1 MDDRQNFVNTAI
13 SYLGVVEGSE
23 KHKYIIDTYNKISPL
38 PQGYKVK
45 YTDSWCAT
53 FVSAIAKL
61 CGLLNIIPAECSC
74 PRQIA
79 LWQKLGKWQEDDSYT
94 PMMGDIIYYD
104 FDDNGVGDNKGISD
118 HVGIVVSVLGNNIK
132 VIEGNKNDSV
142 SYRTIAVNAKYI
154 RGFGCPSFASKTTEE
169 NVQLKESVCSVELK
183 ILKQGSKGNSVKA
196 LQILLKGYGYGLG
209 SYGVDGD
216 FGQATLSAVK
226 KFQSNKKISSDGIV
240 GLITWKNLLGVV

>member
-1 MDDRQNFVNTAI
+1 MNNRQNFVNTAI

-79 LWQKLGKWQEDDSYT
+79 LWQKLGRWQEDDSYT

-132 VIEGNKNDSV
+132 VIEGNKNNSV

-154 RGFGCPSFASKTTEE
+154 RGFGCPSFASKATEE

-183 ILKQGSKGNSVKA
+183 ILKQGSKGNSVRA
-196 LQILLKGYGYGLG
+196 LQLLLVGNNCFCG
-209 SYGVDGD
+209 SSGADGD
-216 FGQATLSAVK
+216 FGSATLSAVK
-226 KFQSNKKISSDGIV
+226 KYQAKKGLEVDGIV
-240 GLITWKNLLGVV
+240 GKNTWTSLLQ

>member
-1 MDDRQNFVNTAI
+1 MNDRQNFVNTAI

-23 KHKYIIDTYNKISPL
+23 RHKYIVDTYNKIQPL

-79 LWQKLGKWQEDDSYT
+79 LWQKLGRWQEDDSYT

-104 FDDNGVGDNKGISD
+104 FDDNGVGDNKGVSD
-118 HVGIVVSVLGNNIK
+118 HVGIVVSVSGNNIK

-154 RGFGCPSFASKTTEE
+154 RGFGCPSFTSKAIEE
-169 NVQLKESVCSVELK
+169 NVQPKEMCNVELK
-183 ILKQGSKGNSVKA
+183 VLRQGSKGNSVKA
-196 LQILLKGYGYGLG
+196 LQLLLIGNNCFCG
-209 SYGVDGD
+209 SSGADGD
-216 FGQATLSAVK
+216 FGSATLSAVK
-226 KFQSNKKISSDGIV
+226 KYQKLKGLSIDGIV
-240 GLITWKNLLGVV
+240 GKNTWSALLS

>member
-1 MDDRQNFVNTAI
+1 MNDRQNFVNTAI

-45 YTDSWCAT
+45 YTDSWCAI

-61 CGLLNIIPAECSC
+61 CGLLNIIPTECSC

-79 LWQKLGKWQEDDSYT
+79 LWQKLGRWQEDDSYT

-104 FDDNGVGDNKGISD
+104 FDDIGDNKGISD

-132 VIEGNKNDSV
+132 VIEGNKNNSV

-183 ILKQGSKGNSVKA
+183 ILKQGSKGNGVKA
-196 LQILLKGYGYGLG
+196 LQLLLIGNNCSCG
-209 SYGVDGD
+209 SSGADGD
-216 FGQATLSAVK
+216 FGSATLSAVK
-226 KFQSNKKISSDGIV
+226 KYQKLKGLSIDGIV
-240 GLITWKNLLGVV
+240 GKNTWSALLS

>member
-1 MDDRQNFVNTAI
+1 MNDRQNFVNTAI

-53 FVSAIAKL
+53 SVSAIAKF

-79 LWQKLGKWQEDDSYT
+79 LWQKLGRWQEDDSYT

-118 HVGIVVSVLGNNIK
+118 HVGIVVSVLGDNIK
-132 VIEGNKNDSV
+132 VIEGNKNNSV

-154 RGFGCPSFASKTTEE
+154 RGFGCPSFASKATEE

-196 LQILLKGYGYGLG
+196 LQLLLIGNNCSCG
-209 SYGVDGD
+209 SSGADGD
-216 FGQATLSAVK
+216 FGSATLYAVK
-226 KFQSNKKISSDGIV
+226 KYQKLKGLSIDGIV
-240 GLITWKNLLGVV
+240 SKNTWSALLS

>member
-1 MDDRQNFVNTAI
+1 MNDRQNFVNTAI

-53 FVSAIAKL
+53 FVSAIAKF

-79 LWQKLGKWQEDDSYT
+79 LWQKLGRWQEDDSYT

-118 HVGIVVSVLGNNIK
+118 HVGIVVSVSGNNIK

-154 RGFGCPSFASKTTEE
+154 RGFGCPSFASKATEE

-183 ILKQGSKGNSVKA
+183 ILKQGSKGNSVRA
-196 LQILLKGYGYGLG
+196 LQLLLVGNNCFCG
-209 SYGVDGD
+209 SSGADGD
-216 FGQATLSAVK
+216 FGSATLSAVK
-226 KFQSNKKISSDGIV
+226 KYQAKKGLEVDGIV
-240 GLITWKNLLGVV
+240 GKNTWTSLLQ

>member
-1 MDDRQNFVNTAI
+1 MNDRQNFVNTAI

-79 LWQKLGKWQEDDSYT
+79 LWQKLGRWQEDDSYT

-132 VIEGNKNDSV
+132 VIEGNKNNSV

-154 RGFGCPSFASKTTEE
+154 RGFGCPSFASKATEE
-169 NVQLKESVCSVELK
+169 NVQLKEMCSVELK

-196 LQILLKGYGYGLG
+196 LQLLLTGNNCSCG
-209 SYGVDGD
+209 SSGADGD
-216 FGQATLSAVK
+216 FGPATLSAVK
-226 KFQSNKKISSDGIV
+226 NIKLKKA
-240 GLITWKNLLGVV
+240 WKLME

>member
-1 MDDRQNFVNTAI
+1 MNDRQNFVNTAI

-53 FVSAIAKL
+53 FVSAIAKF

-79 LWQKLGKWQEDDSYT
+79 LWQKLGRWQEDDSYT

-132 VIEGNKNDSV
+132 VIERNKNNSV

-154 RGFGCPSFASKTTEE
+154 RGFGCPSFASKATEE

-196 LQILLKGYGYGLG
+196 LQLLLIGNNCSCG
-209 SYGVDGD
+209 SSGADGD
-216 FGQATLSAVK
+216 FGSATLSAVK
-226 KFQSNKKISSDGIV
+226 KYQKLKGLSIDGII
-240 GLITWKNLLGVV
+240 GKNTWSALLS

>member
-1 MDDRQNFVNTAI
+1 MNDRQNFVNTAI

-38 PQGYKVK
+38 AQGYKVK

-53 FVSAIAKL
+53 FVSAIAKF
-61 CGLLNIIPAECSC
+61 CGLLNIIPAGCSC

-79 LWQKLGKWQEDDSYT
+79 LWQKLGRWQEDDSYT

-104 FDDNGVGDNKGISD
+104 WQDNGVGDNKGVSD

-196 LQILLKGYGYGLG
+196 LQLLLIGNNCSCG
-209 SYGVDGD
+209 SSGADGD
-216 FGQATLSAVK
+216 FGSAILSAVK
-226 KFQSNKKISSDGIV
+226 KYQKLKGLSIDGII
-240 GLITWKNLLGVV
+240 GKNTWSALLS

>member
-1 MDDRQNFVNTAI
+1 MNDRQNFVNTAI

-53 FVSAIAKL
+53 FVSAIAKF

-79 LWQKLGKWQEDDSYT
+79 LWQKLGRWQEDDSYT

-154 RGFGCPSFASKTTEE
+154 RGFGCPSFASKATEE

-183 ILKQGSKGNSVKA
+183 ILKQGSKGNSVRA
-196 LQILLKGYGYGLG
+196 LQLLLVGNNCFCG
-209 SYGVDGD
+209 SSGADGD
-216 FGQATLSAVK
+216 FGSATLSAVQKYQAK
-226 KFQSNKKISSDGIV
+226 KGLEVDGIV
-240 GLITWKNLLGVV
+240 GKNTWTSLLQ

>member
-1 MDDRQNFVNTAI
+1 MNDRQNFVNTAI

-53 FVSAIAKL
+53 FVSAIAKFYR
-61 CGLLNIIPAECSC
+61 LLNIIPAECSC

-79 LWQKLGKWQEDDSYT
+79 LWQKLGRWQEDDSYT

-132 VIEGNKNDSV
+132 VIEGNKNNSV

-183 ILKQGSKGNSVKA
+183 ILKQGGKGNSVKA
-196 LQILLKGYGYGLG
+196 LQLLLVGNNCFCG
-209 SYGVDGD
+209 SSGADGD
-216 FGQATLSAVK
+216 FGSATLSAVK
-226 KFQSNKKISSDGIV
+226 KISSQ
-240 GLITWKNLLGVV
+240 KRLGS